1 MHHSKMNIKHYLSA
15 IITAAIL
22 SISFLSCDPKEDDPT
37 TNPTTSNDVVKEI
50 YGYYG
55 KPAAQVLSILDAKG
69 WIKSMETSGE
79 LTGYSY
85 ISSDSAKGYG
95 IIILNGKVKETQYME
110 VESTDFYKSKLAENA
125 DKFLSLF
132 EKWEI
137 SLNSIMPSESQYWG
151 AIHADSLQFNQE
163 YQSRDA
169 FISDFQAKKST
180 ITFAGSAFTYGQFFG
195 ETFIHVDYNTK
206 QSVVSVF
213 FTDEPD
219 ISKANKIFKNLSI
232 LKH

>member
-1 MHHSKMNIKHYLSA
+1 MNTKRFFAA
-15 IITAAIL
+15 IFAAAIL

-37 TNPTTSNDVVKEI
+37 TNPTPSTDVVKEI

-55 KPAAQVLSILDAKG
+55 KTSAQVIPIMDAKG
-69 WIKSMETSGE
+69 WTKSVETSGD
-79 LTGYSY
+79 LAGYSY
-85 ISSDSAKGYG
+85 FNSDSTKVYG
-95 IIILNGKVKETQYME
+95 IITKNNIVNETHYME
-110 VESTDFYKSKLAENA
+110 VESTDFYKSKIAENA

-137 SLNSIMPSESQYWG
+137 SLNSLMPSESQYWG
-151 AIHADSLQFNQE
+151 TINAYSLQFYQE

-169 FISDFQAKKST
+169 FLSDFQAKKST
-180 ITFAGSAFTYGQFFG
+180 LTFAGSAFTYGQFFG

-206 QSVVSVF
+206 QSVVTVF

-219 ISKANKIFKNLSI
+219 ISKANKTFKNHSI
-232 LKH
+232 FNH

>member
-1 MHHSKMNIKHYLSA
+1 MNTKRFFAA
-15 IITAAIL
+15 IFAAAIL
-22 SISFLSCDPKEDDPT
+22 SISFLACDPKEDDPT
-37 TNPTTSNDVVKEI
+37 TNPTPSTDVVKEI
-50 YGYYG
+50 HGYYG
-55 KPAAQVLSILDAKG
+55 KPAAQVIPIMDAKG
-69 WIKSMETSGE
+69 WTKSAETLGD
-79 LTGYSY
+79 LTGYDY
-85 ISSDSAKGYG
+85 YNSDSTKVYG
-95 IIILNGKVKETQYME
+95 IVTKNNIVKETHYME

-137 SLNSIMPSESQYWG
+137 SLNSLMPSESQYWG
-151 AIHADSLQFNQE
+151 SILADSLQFYQE
-163 YQSRDA
+163 YQSRDV

-180 ITFAGSAFTYGQFFG
+180 LTFAGSAFTYGEFFG

-219 ISKANKIFKNLSI
+219 ISKANKTFKNHSI
-232 LKH
+232 FNH

>member
-1 MHHSKMNIKHYLSA
+1 MNTKRFFAA
-15 IITAAIL
+15 IFAAAIL
-22 SISFLSCDPKEDDPT
+22 SISFLACDPKEDDPT
-37 TNPTTSNDVVKEI
+37 PNPPTTTDVVKEI

-55 KPAAQVLSILDAKG
+55 KPAAQVIPIMDAKG
-69 WIKSMETSGE
+69 WTKSVETSGD
-79 LTGYSY
+79 LAGYSY
-85 ISSDSAKGYG
+85 FNSDSTKVYG
-95 IIILNGKVKETQYME
+95 IITKNNIVNETHYME
-110 VESTDFYKSKLAENA
+110 VESTDFYKSKIAENA

-151 AIHADSLQFNQE
+151 FINAYSLQFYQE

-169 FISDFQAKKST
+169 FLSDFQAKKST
-180 ITFAGSAFTYGQFFG
+180 LTFAGSAFTYGQFFG

-206 QSVVSVF
+206 QSVVTVF

-219 ISKANKIFKNLSI
+219 ISKANKIFKNHSI
-232 LKH
+232 FNH

>member
-1 MHHSKMNIKHYLSA
+1 MNTKRFFAA
-15 IITAAIL
+15 IFAAAIL

-37 TNPTTSNDVVKEI
+37 TNPPTSTDVVKEI

-55 KPAAQVLSILDAKG
+55 KPAAQVIPIMDAKG
-69 WIKSMETSGE
+69 WTKSMETSGN
-79 LTGYSY
+79 LAVYSY
-85 ISSDSAKGYG
+85 FNSDSTKVYG
-95 IIILNGKVKETQYME
+95 IITKNNIVNETHYME
-110 VESTDFYKSKLAENA
+110 VESKDFYKSKIAENA

-137 SLNSIMPSESQYWG
+137 SLNSIMPSESQYWSY
-151 AIHADSLQFNQE
+151 IHSYSLQFYQE

-169 FISDFQAKKST
+169 FLSDFQAKKST
-180 ITFAGSAFTYGQFFG
+180 LTFAASAFTYGQFFG

-206 QSVVSVF
+206 QSVVTVF

-219 ISKANKIFKNLSI
+219 ISKANKTFKNHSI
-232 LKH
+232 FNH

>member
-1 MHHSKMNIKHYLSA
+1 MNLKRYFAA
-15 IITAAIL
+15 IFAAAIL
-22 SISFLSCDPKEDDPT
+22 SISFLACDPKEDDPT
-37 TNPTTSNDVVKEI
+37 TNPTASTDVVKEI

-55 KPAAQVLSILDAKG
+55 KTSAQVIPIMDAKG
-69 WIKSMETSGE
+69 WTKSVETSGD
-79 LTGYSY
+79 LAGYSY
-85 ISSDSAKGYG
+85 FNSDSTKVYG
-95 IIILNGKVKETQYME
+95 IITKNNIVNETHYME
-110 VESTDFYKSKLAENA
+110 VESKDFYKSKIAENA

-137 SLNSIMPSESQYWG
+137 SLNSIMPSESQYWSY
-151 AIHADSLQFNQE
+151 IHSYSLQFYQE

-169 FISDFQAKKST
+169 FLSDFQAKKST
-180 ITFAGSAFTYGQFFG
+180 LTFAASAFTYGEFFG

-219 ISKANKIFKNLSI
+219 ISKANKTFKNHSI
-232 LKH
+232 FNH

>member
-1 MHHSKMNIKHYLSA
+1 MNTKRFFAA
-15 IITAAIL
+15 IFAAAIL
-22 SISFLSCDPKEDDPT
+22 SISFLACDPKEDDPT
-37 TNPTTSNDVVKEI
+37 TNPTASTDVVKEI

-55 KPAAQVLSILDAKG
+55 KTSAQVIPIMDAKG
-69 WIKSMETSGE
+69 WTKSVETSGD
-79 LTGYSY
+79 LAGYSY
-85 ISSDSAKGYG
+85 FNSDSTKVYG
-95 IIILNGKVKETQYME
+95 IITKNNIVNETHYME
-110 VESTDFYKSKLAENA
+110 VESKDFYKSKIAENA

-151 AIHADSLQFNQE
+151 FINAYSLQFYQE

-169 FISDFQAKKST
+169 FLSDFQAKKST
-180 ITFAGSAFTYGQFFG
+180 LTFAASAFTYGQFFG

-206 QSVVSVF
+206 QSVVTVF

-219 ISKANKIFKNLSI
+219 ISKANKTFKNHSIFK
-232 LKH
+232 H

>member
-1 MHHSKMNIKHYLSA
+1 MNTKRFFAA
-15 IITAAIL
+15 IFAAAIL

-37 TNPTTSNDVVKEI
+37 TNPPTSTDVVKEI

-55 KPAAQVLSILDAKG
+55 KPAAQVIPIMDAKG
-69 WIKSMETSGE
+69 WTKSMETSGN
-79 LTGYSY
+79 LAVYSY
-85 ISSDSAKGYG
+85 FNSDSTKVYG
-95 IIILNGKVKETQYME
+95 IITKNNIVNETHYME
-110 VESTDFYKSKLAENA
+110 VESKDFYKSKIAENA

-137 SLNSIMPSESQYWG
+137 SLNSLMPSESQYWG
-151 AIHADSLQFNQE
+151 FINAYSLQFYQE

-169 FISDFQAKKST
+169 FLSDFQAKKST
-180 ITFAGSAFTYGQFFG
+180 LTFAASAFTYGQFFG

-219 ISKANKIFKNLSI
+219 ISKANKTFKNHSIFK
-232 LKH
+232 H

>member
-1 MHHSKMNIKHYLSA
+1 MNTKRFFAA
-15 IITAAIL
+15 IFAAAIL
-22 SISFLSCDPKEDDPT
+22 SISFLACDPKEDDPT
-37 TNPTTSNDVVKEI
+37 TNPTPSTDIVKEI
-50 YGYYG
+50 HGYYG
-55 KPAAQVLSILDAKG
+55 KPAAQVIPIMDAKG

-85 ISSDSAKGYG
+85 LSSDSTKGYG
-95 IIILNGKVKETQYME
+95 IIILNGKVKETHYME

-151 AIHADSLQFNQE
+151 FINAYSLQFYQE

-169 FISDFQAKKST
+169 FLSDFQAKKST
-180 ITFAGSAFTYGQFFG
+180 LTFAASAFTYGQFFG

-219 ISKANKIFKNLSI
+219 ISKANKTFKNHSIFK
-232 LKH
+232 H

>member
-1 MHHSKMNIKHYLSA
+1 MNTKHYLAA
-15 IITAAIL
+15 ILTAVIL
-22 SISFLSCDPKEDDPT
+22 SISFLSCDPKEDDLT
-37 TNPTTSNDVVKEI
+37 TNLTTSTDVVKEI
-50 YGYYG
+50 HGYYG
-55 KPAAQVLSILDAKG
+55 KPAAQVIPIMDAKG
-69 WIKSMETSGE
+69 WTKSVETSGD
-79 LTGYSY
+79 LAGYDY
-85 ISSDSAKGYG
+85 FNSDSTKVYG
-95 IIILNGKVKETQYME
+95 IITKNNIVKETHYME

-151 AIHADSLQFNQE
+151 YINAYSLQFYQE

-169 FISDFQAKKST
+169 FLSDFQAKKST
-180 ITFAGSAFTYGQFFG
+180 LTFAASAFTYGQFFG

-232 LKH
+232 FNH